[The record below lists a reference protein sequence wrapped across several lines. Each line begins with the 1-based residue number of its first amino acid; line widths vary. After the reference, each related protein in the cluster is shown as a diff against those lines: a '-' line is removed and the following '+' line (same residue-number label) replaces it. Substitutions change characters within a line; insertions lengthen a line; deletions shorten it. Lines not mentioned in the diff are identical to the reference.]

1 MSEDL
6 AGPREQRQGEV
17 IVLWQVLSVGTAG
30 LTLDLEK
37 LKRLLSKRG
46 RARRDIIPFLVPE
59 ETKWENVF
67 ISFANEQTVQI
78 KVGKQTKHRSFDE
91 MGFSDA
97 RKAVSE
103 PSGLWGIFR
112 QLALLNGEMT
122 FQDSANTFSD
132 PKKIKKSVSQ
142 IRKKLQAVFP
152 NINGDPFHLYKQAKG
167 YKTRFVLNTLP
178 SFM

>member
-1 MSEDL
+1 M
-6 AGPREQRQGEV
+6 AV
-17 IVLWQVLSVGTAG
+17 
-30 LTLDLEK
+30 DLETINY
-37 LKRLLSKRG
+37 LLSTKRAV
-46 RARRDIIPFLVPE
+46 RQDVIPFHVPAT
-59 ETKWENVF
+59 TKWEKVF

-78 KVGKQTKHRSFDE
+78 KVGKLTEHRSFDE

-97 RKAVSE
+97 RKAISE

-112 QLALLNGEMT
+112 QMALLNGEMT
-122 FQDSANTFSD
+122 FQDSADTFSD
-132 PKKIKKSVSQ
+132 PKMIKKSVSQ

-152 NINGDPFHLYKQAKG
+152 HINGDPFYPYKQTKG